1 MKKVILVNCLLVL
14 TGLFL
19 LELFFGSWFSQTPPL
34 YRFIKPKNVHKTYV
48 SSFAGQPANTTYTID
63 KYGFRGLDKALDE
76 IFIVTVGG
84 STTDQK
90 YIDDK
95 FTYEAWLQRFFEAE
109 GRNVDIVSAG
119 IDGQSTYGHLK
130 NFPYWFEK
138 LPQFRPRYI
147 LYYVGVNDFYILRE
161 LPGFD
166 AMEKRGFKAA
176 LRNTQ
181 SYLKENSALYAAGT
195 VIISLISPPDVAHFR
210 SDKPPAWST
219 GNWTTQ
225 SYVRTFRTPKVQES
239 LLQLK
244 GRISE
249 LAERTRKLGATPIF
263 VTQRSV
269 NWIEHEGKIWGRK
282 GPLTRRHADALAD
295 MRKLSGVDYYWLER
309 MQASAIMEACHASS
323 GICID
328 LAGAM
333 KLDHVA
339 HFYDAAHTTPA
350 GSKRIA
356 EFLYP
361 KLRDLL

>member
-1 MKKVILVNCLLVL
+1 MKKVILVNCMLLL
-14 TGLFL
+14 TGMFL
-19 LELFFGSWFSQTPPL
+19 LELFFGGWLSQTPPL

-48 SSFAGQPANTTYTID
+48 NSFSGQPAKSTYTID

-95 FTYEAWLQRFFEAE
+95 FTFEAWLQRFFEAD
-109 GRNVDIVSAG
+109 GRNVDVVSAG

-138 LPQFRPRYI
+138 LPEFRPRYI

-166 AMEKRGFKAA
+166 KMEKQGIKAS
-176 LRNTQ
+176 LRHAQN
-181 SYLKENSALYAAGT
+181 YLKENSALYAAGT
-195 VIISLISPPDVAHFR
+195 VIASLISPPEVAHFR
-210 SDKPPAWST
+210 GDKPPAWST
-219 GNWTTQ
+219 EQWTTR
-225 SYVRTFRTPKVQES
+225 SNVGTYRTPKVQQS

-244 GRISE
+244 ARISE
-249 LAERTRKLGATPIF
+249 IAIRTRNLGATPIF
-263 VTQRSV
+263 VAQRSV

-282 GPLTRRHADALAD
+282 GPLTRRHADALAGWN
-295 MRKLSGVDYYWLER
+295 KLTGVDYYWLER
-309 MQASAIMEACHASS
+309 LQGSAIMDACRAAS

-328 LAGAM
+328 LAGTM
-333 KLDHVA
+333 KVDHVA
-339 HFYDAAHTTPA
+339 HFYDPVHTTPA

-356 EFLYP
+356 EFLYS
-361 KLRDLL
+361 KLRNLR